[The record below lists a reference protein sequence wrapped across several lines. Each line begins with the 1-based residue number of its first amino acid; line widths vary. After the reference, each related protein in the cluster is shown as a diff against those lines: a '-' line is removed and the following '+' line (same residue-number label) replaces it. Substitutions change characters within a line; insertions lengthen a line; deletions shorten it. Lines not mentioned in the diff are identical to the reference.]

1 VFAHKINKSRKSL
14 LEIGQTDVR
23 FDKSDGP
30 ISSAPMAVRDIIGS
44 DEGVL
49 LSVKWHLTKGRNK
62 IHDNSRS
69 CGGG

>member
-1 VFAHKINKSRKSL
+1 
-14 LEIGQTDVR
+14 
-23 FDKSDGP
+23 
-30 ISSAPMAVRDIIGS
+30 MAVRDIIGS

-49 LSVKWHLTKGRNK
+49 LPVKWHFTRGRNK